1 MTDDKTIKTLE
12 TIKDKIADYEIKV
25 IKAYRGDNNIDILFN
40 TIYDIIDTQADI
52 IRGSSSERK
61 PGADEPNKSVKYS
74 IERSRR
80 VAPVQLSA
88 HHKSETEQTELIKGC
103 KEVIKSKKLCSLCE
117 NYNICYSKEEPQ
129 GSRTGERR
137 TNKSVVSS
145 DNGRT
150 ARTVRRSSEP
160 NGSGRT
166 KTDKQ
171 TRGRQTN
178 RPK

>member
-12 TIKDKIADYEIKV
+12 KIKDKIADYEIKV

-40 TIYDIIDTQADI
+40 TIYDIIDTQAEI
-52 IRGSSSERK
+52 IRGSSSEK
-61 PGADEPNKSVKYS
+61 KTGAKEPNESVKFI
-74 IERSRR
+74 IEKSRR

-88 HHKSETEQTELIKGC
+88 HHKSKTEQTELIK
-103 KEVIKSKKLCSLCE
+103 KT
-117 NYNICYSKEEPQ
+117 EEPQ
-129 GSRTGERR
+129 GSRTGKRR

-145 DNGRT
+145 DKGRT

-160 NGSGRT
+160 NGSRKP
-166 KTDKQ
+166 KTEKQ
-171 TRGRQTN
+171 TKGRQTN

>member
-12 TIKDKIADYEIKV
+12 KIKDKIADYEIKV

-40 TIYDIIDTQADI
+40 TIYDIIDTQAEI
-52 IRGSSSERK
+52 IKGSSSEK
-61 PGADEPNKSVKYS
+61 KTGADEPNTSVKFS

-80 VAPVQLSA
+80 VAPVQLSP
-88 HHKSETEQTELIKGC
+88 HHKSKTEQTELIK
-103 KEVIKSKKLCSLCE
+103 
-117 NYNICYSKEEPQ
+117 PQ
-129 GSRTGERR
+129 GSRTGEKR

-145 DNGRT
+145 DKGRT

-160 NGSGRT
+160 NGSRKP
-166 KTDKQ
+166 KTEKQ
-171 TRGRQTN
+171 TKGRQTN